1 MLDFLKKQVYNIK
14 AIEKILEEWEQIPL
28 FNYEKEKK
36 LAKIE
41 EKVEN
46 LIKQNIEEL
55 GYELYDVEY
64 VKEVKDYFLRIYI
77 DSKKGI
83 DLNDCEK
90 VSNSITELLDK
101 EDVIPEQYFLEVSS
115 PGVERILKREKHL
128 TDNIGNEIQIKLF
141 KPFEGQKQYK
151 GMLKSFDEAKIEIID
166 QNEKQINIDRKNIS
180 QIKTVYNW

>member
-1 MLDFLKKQVYNIK
+1 MLDFFKKQVYNNI

-41 EKVEN
+41 EKVES
-46 LIKQNIEEL
+46 LIKQNIENL

-64 VKEVKDYFLRIYI
+64 VKEV
-77 DSKKGI
+77 I
-83 DLNDCEK
+83 DLEDCEK

-115 PGVERILKREKHL
+115 PGIERTLKREKHL
-128 TDNIGNEIQIKLF
+128 KDNIGNEVQIKLF
-141 KPFEGQKQYK
+141 KPFEGKKQYK
-151 GMLKSFDEAKIEIID
+151 GILKDFDETKIEIVS
-166 QNEKQINIDRKNIS
+166 QNEEQIEIDRKNIS

>member
-1 MLDFLKKQVYNIK
+1 M
-14 AIEKILEEWEQIPL
+14 
-28 FNYEKEKK
+28 
-36 LAKIE
+36 AKIE
-41 EKVEN
+41 EKIENIIKKNVE
-46 LIKQNIEEL
+46 KL

-64 VKEVKDYFLRIYI
+64 VKEAKDYFLRIYI
-77 DSKKGI
+77 DAKKGI

-101 EDVIPEQYFLEVSS
+101 EDVISEQYFLEVSS

-128 TDNIGNEIQIKLF
+128 TDNIGNEIQVKLF

-151 GMLKSFDEAKIEIID
+151 GILKSFDETKIEIID
-166 QNEKQINIDRKNIS
+166 QNEKQINIERKNIS